1 MFWGT
6 RSNGRAPAL
15 YPGSTGIDTR
25 ILQDHDFYNNG
36 NNVLHFRNSFPFVVL
51 FSSFICLQNAGNASR
66 RPAQYHCITF
76 TLHSTGT
83 TTKGSFRLL
92 SITQLWSDISI
103 AGN

>member
-36 NNVLHFRNSFPFVVL
+36 NNVLLFSLPFVVL
-51 FSSFICLQNAGNASR
+51 FSSFICLQNASNASR
-66 RPAQYHCITF
+66 RPAQNHCITF

-92 SITQLWSDISI
+92 SITQLWSEIST